1 MIYFLLAV
9 GFTVAL
15 YLLMRSFPKWKVNSF
30 HAVVFNYY
38 ACVATGIA
46 LTPDFPDQ
54 ISKVNWTDS
63 GTLYTLLLGV
73 LFIVVFLLIGLS
85 TQKAGVTA
93 ASLAG
98 NLSLV
103 IPVLFGLFIF
113 QNGHKTFTALN
124 YLGLILTIPA
134 LAMASWSDRA
144 AIRKQYLIW
153 PLLYFLATGTNNTL
167 INFLTSTFY
176 AEGSNTLFMI
186 IACLGAILI
195 GTGLLMIQGLRNGK
209 WPERQSV
216 GAGLLLGIPN
226 FLSLYF
232 LLKALSHYGHSAAFV
247 FPVYNIL
254 TILSS
259 AVMAYWLYKENLA
272 RVNKAGLLLAI
283 VAIILISYQE
293 LGI

>member
-1 MIYFLLAV
+1 
-9 GFTVAL
+9 
-15 YLLMRSFPKWKVNSF
+15 
-30 HAVVFNYY
+30 
-38 ACVATGIA
+38 
-46 LTPDFPDQ
+46 
-54 ISKVNWTDS
+54 
-63 GTLYTLLLGV
+63 
-73 LFIVVFLLIGLS
+73 GLS

-98 NLSLV
+98 DLSSV
-103 IPVLFGLFIF
+103 IPVLFGCFIF
-113 QNGHKTFTALN
+113 QTADKTSPAGD
-124 YLGLILTIPA
+124 YLGLIRTIPA
-134 LAMASWSDRA
+134 LARAPSVDRA
-144 AIRKQYLIW
+144 AIRNQFLIG
-153 PLLYFLATGTNNTL
+153 PMLYFLATGTNKTL
-167 INFLTSTFY
+167 INFLTSPFY

-232 LLKALSHYGHSAAFV
+232 LLKALTHYGHSAAFV

-259 AVMAYWLYKENLA
+259 AVMAYWLYKEKLA
-272 RVNKAGLLLAI
+272 
-283 VAIILISYQE
+283 
-293 LGI
+293 